1 MKSTDAIVIGGGPA
15 GMAAALGLVEFGIEV
30 TVLER
35 MSSPSVR
42 IGETLPPEAATL
54 LRRLGVWERFLSE
67 RHLPAPGTIS
77 VWETDEP
84 NEQDFI
90 FNPYGNGWHLD
101 RTRFDSM
108 LVDEGRRRGIAVEAG
123 SQVVRCSH
131 STNNG
136 WHVEVRSKGIVS
148 HMEATWIID
157 ATGRSSWMARQK
169 EIRRHV
175 CDQLVGIFRFWHRDR
190 TSGLP
195 DPRLLVEA
203 VEQGWWYAAPL
214 PEGRIAVAYMTDLNL
229 LPPPPRELTR
239 FWDLKARETRHVE
252 RFLSNAVTCS
262 PIASIVADSYCLE
275 QVGGHNWLAVGDAA
289 MAWDP
294 LSSQGLTNALRT
306 GILAAHTIVEA
317 HRERTSDLSRYE
329 ATIAQDFKEYQ
340 RLRLHFYGRARRWP
354 QSPFWKRRQMTRLD

>member
-1 MKSTDAIVIGGGPA
+1 
-15 GMAAALGLVEFGIEV
+15 MAAALGLAEFGIEV

-35 MSSPSVR
+35 TSSPSAR

-67 RHLPAPGTIS
+67 RHLPAPGKIS
-77 VWETDEP
+77 AWETEELY
-84 NEQDFI
+84 EQDFI

-101 RTRFDSM
+101 RPRFDLM
-108 LVDEGRRRGIAVEAG
+108 LVDEGRCRGIAVEG
-123 SQVVRCSH
+123 DSQVVRCSH
-131 STNNG
+131 STNNV
-136 WHVEVRSKGIVS
+136 WRVEVRSKGIVS
-148 HMEATWIID
+148 HLQATWIID
-157 ATGRSSWMARQK
+157 ATGRSSWMARQM

-175 CDQLVGIFRFWHRDR
+175 CDQLVGIFQFWHTDR

-239 FWDLKARETRHVE
+239 FWELKIREARHIEQ
-252 RFLSNAVTCS
+252 FLSNAVPCS
-262 PIASIVADSYCLE
+262 QIASIVADSYCLE
-275 QVGGHNWLAVGDAA
+275 RVGGHNWLAVGDAA

-294 LSSQGLTNALRT
+294 LSSQGITNALRT
-306 GILAAHTIVEA
+306 GILAAHAIAEA
-317 HRERTSDLSRYE
+317 HRERTCDLSRYE
-329 ATIAQDFKEYQ
+329 AAIARDFQQYQ
-340 RLRLHFYGRARRWP
+340 HLRSHYYGRARRWL
-354 QSPFWKRRQMTRLD
+354 QSPFWTRRQMTQLD